1 MNYRDLQ
8 DSRIFKKESHHLK
21 FSSNFFYF
29 FRMLKNDFVE
39 ERQIEVHIIVCLHDK
54 VRKGTGPVNVQDV
67 LEGVKG
73 LQRVVVGVLDVV
85 DL

>member
-1 MNYRDLQ
+1 
-8 DSRIFKKESHHLK
+8 
-21 FSSNFFYF
+21 
-29 FRMLKNDFVE
+29 MLKNDFVE